1 MGFYHQ
7 FQKFI
12 ISWRFAVFMLSVLF
26 FFTLLMIL
34 VILLPTESGVLAE
47 FAEDFKVWCF
57 RYDPVTG
64 TMEWSYVVMFLL
76 QPLLIGTV
84 ILAVWWNP
92 LRQVF
97 RLNRQR
103 LFPYIGGGLVVVLI
117 AAVVFAVAFP
127 VDSQAGQDTLPFP
140 AEKLRTTF
148 RAPDFSLTDHR
159 GQIIR
164 LSELRGKVVL
174 VSAVYASC
182 GHTCP
187 LILQQ
192 AKRVFARLTETEKQQ
207 LKVLIISLDPE
218 NDSPEMLRML
228 ATNQQL
234 DAPYIHFLTGDS
246 EPVNRALDNYNIS
259 RQKDPETGVI
269 SHANL
274 FILVDKTGRVA
285 YRFTLGKQQENWLT
299 TALKLLIHEPVKAS
313 TSTL

>member
-1 MGFYHQ
+1 MGFYNQ

-12 ISWRFAVFMLSVLF
+12 ISWRFAVLMLSVLF

-34 VILLPTESGVLAE
+34 VILLPTESGALAA
-47 FAEDFKVWCF
+47 FAEDFKIWCF
-57 RYDPVTG
+57 RYDPATG
-64 TMEWSYVVMFLL
+64 TMEWSYVVMFML

-84 ILAVWWNP
+84 ILAVWWNQ

-97 RLNRQR
+97 QMNRQG
-103 LFPYIGGGLVVVLI
+103 LFPYIGGGFMVVLV
-117 AAVVFAVAFP
+117 AAVIFAVAFP
-127 VDSQAGQDTLPFP
+127 VDSQASQEELPFP
-140 AEKLRTTF
+140 AEQLRTEF
-148 RAPDFSLTDHR
+148 RAPDFTLTDHR
-159 GQIIR
+159 GQTIR

-174 VSAVYASC
+174 VTAVYASC

-192 AKRVFARLTETEKQQ
+192 AKRVFARLTEAEKQQ
-207 LKVLIISLDPE
+207 LKVLVISLDPE
-218 NDSPEMLRML
+218 NDSPEILQML

-234 DAPYIHFLTGDS
+234 DAPYIHFLTGDP
-246 EPVNRALDNYNIS
+246 EPVNRALDNYSIS

-274 FILVDKTGRVA
+274 FILVDKAGRVA
-285 YRFTLGKQQENWLT
+285 YRFSLGQQQENWLT
-299 TALKLLIHEPVKAS
+299 TALKLLIHEPVNTS